1 MLHKA
6 AIIEVRNRLGIP
18 ESGLP
23 DEEKALTWYKE
34 HYLQSKG
41 EEFSKDLGF
50 EYDRS
55 TGYIYFK
62 YEIGPD
68 YFKIFVPNPVDDEVP
83 LDREASLL
91 AHLENTPDWAAPW
104 YRLLI
109 LIGEVPE
116 MVAVQAPDHLIA
128 PMGSFRLLIHSPS
141 PSSSRKWRKAG
152 EMMGTLP
159 SETTYWSAPGIS
171 TTFSSKRE
179 NKMESTYWQV
189 LHAYLEAV
197 EERKK
202 IYKKGK
208 KGLLIETAKT
218 LEANYGWEYEPDSY
232 TVRRYLDR
240 ALKIWHISTR

>member
-23 DEEKALTWYKE
+23 DEEKAFAWYKE

-41 EEFSKDLGF
+41 EGVSEDLGF

-62 YEIGPD
+62 YEVGPD
-68 YFKIFVPNPVDDEVP
+68 YFKIFVPNPLDNDVP

-91 AHLENTPDWAAPW
+91 AQLENTPDWAAPW

-109 LIGEVPE
+109 LIGEAPE
-116 MVAVQAPDHLIA
+116 MVAVQAPEHLIA
-128 PMGSFRLLIHSPS
+128 PVGSLRLLIHSPS

-171 TTFSSKRE
+171 TTFISKRE
-179 NKMESTYWQV
+179 NKREPMYWQV
-189 LHAYLEAV
+189 LQAYLEAI
-197 EERKK
+197 ENRKK
-202 IYKKGK
+202 ENDNRK
-208 KGLLIETAKT
+208 KGLLVDTGWILVKK
-218 LEANYGWEYEPDSY
+218 YGWEYCPESY
-232 TVRRYLDR
+232 IVRRYLDR
-240 ALKIWHISTR
+240 AQKIWHYSTH